1 MGAFTP
7 LTVCRADTPL
17 SFWQAYEPVR
27 LPGSCFKI
35 LTERPLRAILRAH
48 FGALKNAV
56 FSHIETPFR
65 LKFMPIAQ
73 IITITQ
79 IVLAV
84 LLTAAV
90 LLQNK
95 STGIGN
101 AFGGETVIFQ
111 KRGPE
116 KALFIITIIVAILF
130 FGVSVAALFI

>member
-1 MGAFTP
+1 
-7 LTVCRADTPL
+7 
-17 SFWQAYEPVR
+17 
-27 LPGSCFKI
+27 
-35 LTERPLRAILRAH
+35 
-48 FGALKNAV
+48 
-56 FSHIETPFR
+56 
-65 LKFMPIAQ
+65 MPIAQ
-73 IITITQ
+73 ILTIVQ